1 VSGSQATSLA
11 VLAHELI
18 TNALKHAY
26 PEGERGTISVRLTR
40 TADGGSELRFSDRG
54 RGMPANLNLEQPN
67 SLGLRVIM
75 ATARQFGGTVTINR
89 LDPGT
94 EFLIRFPPNFD
105 PSNRVKPS
113 DAA

>member
-1 VSGSQATSLA
+1 
-11 VLAHELI
+11 
-18 TNALKHAY
+18 
-26 PEGERGTISVRLTR
+26 VRLNR
-40 TADGGSELRFSDRG
+40 TPDGGVELRLSDRG
-54 RGMPANLNLEQPN
+54 GGMPANINPEQPN

-94 EFLIRFPPNFD
+94 EFLIRFPRNFD
-105 PSNRVKPS
+105 PSNKPKAS